1 MTAMNSTTSNPDCLT
16 VDVKTCAQ
24 MLGLGL
30 RSTYRLVEQSY
41 REQKPLRV
49 LRFGTTYRIAKKS
62 ILAFV
67 YGTAEGDFNGN
78 DHVETA

>member
-1 MTAMNSTTSNPDCLT
+1 MDTVNNPHTDCLT

-41 REQKPLRV
+41 REKQPLRV
-49 LRFGTTYRIAKKS
+49 LRFGTTYRIVTKS
-62 ILAFV
+62 ILTLV
-67 YGTAEGDFNGN
+67 YGNTGG
-78 DHVETA
+78 

>member
-1 MTAMNSTTSNPDCLT
+1 MKTTNNEFTSTDCLT

-41 REQKPLRV
+41 REKQPLRV
-49 LRFGTTYRIAKKS
+49 LRFGTTYRIVTKS
-62 ILAFV
+62 ILTLV
-67 YGTAEGDFNGN
+67 YGNTGG
-78 DHVETA
+78 

>member
-1 MTAMNSTTSNPDCLT
+1 MNAVNTASPNTECLT

-49 LRFGTTYRIAKKS
+49 LRFGTTYRIVKS
-62 ILAFV
+62 SVYMLV
-67 YGTAEGDFNGN
+67 YGNTGG
-78 DHVETA
+78 

>member
-1 MTAMNSTTSNPDCLT
+1 MKNGYTDAPHTDCLT

-41 REQKPLRV
+41 REKQPLRV
-49 LRFGTTYRIAKKS
+49 LRFGTTYRIVTKS
-62 ILAFV
+62 ILTLV
-67 YGTAEGDFNGN
+67 YGNTGG
-78 DHVETA
+78 

>member
-1 MTAMNSTTSNPDCLT
+1 MKTTNNELPSTDCLT

-41 REQKPLRV
+41 REKQPLRV
-49 LRFGTTYRIAKKS
+49 LRFGTTYRIVTKS
-62 ILAFV
+62 ILTLV
-67 YGTAEGDFNGN
+67 YGNTGG
-78 DHVETA
+78 

>member
-1 MTAMNSTTSNPDCLT
+1 MKNGNNESPHTDCLT

-41 REQKPLRV
+41 REKQPLRV
-49 LRFGTTYRIAKKS
+49 LRFGTTYRIVTKS
-62 ILAFV
+62 ILTLV
-67 YGTAEGDFNGN
+67 YGNTGG
-78 DHVETA
+78 

>member
-1 MTAMNSTTSNPDCLT
+1 MKTTNNEFPSTDCLT

-41 REQKPLRV
+41 REKQPLRV
-49 LRFGTTYRIAKKS
+49 LRFGTTYRIVTKS
-62 ILAFV
+62 ILTLV
-67 YGTAEGDFNGN
+67 YGNTGG
-78 DHVETA
+78 